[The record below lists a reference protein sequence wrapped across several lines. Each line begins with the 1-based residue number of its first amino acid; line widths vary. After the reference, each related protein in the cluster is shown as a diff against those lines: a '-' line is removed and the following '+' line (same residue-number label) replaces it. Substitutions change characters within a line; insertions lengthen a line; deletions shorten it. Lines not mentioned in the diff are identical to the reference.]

1 KSGQFHR
8 VPVIIGTNRDEWR
21 LFVGLNQLQ
30 GGQPVTDANYQSM
43 IESTLGVPAPV
54 AATIAAQYPPSAYSS
69 PAVALGA
76 VGTDA
81 IFACPAVSAEL
92 SLSRYV

>member
-1 KSGQFHR
+1 
-8 VPVIIGTNRDEWR
+8 
-21 LFVGLNQLQ
+21 
-30 GGQPVTDANYQSM
+30 M
-43 IESTLGVPAPV
+43 PA
-54 AATIAAQYPPSAYSS
+54 AAAAVIAAKYPLSAYSS

-92 SLSRYV
+92 SLSQYVPTYAYEFNDENAPDAVPAQRRLPLRRRTTPRSSSTCSR